1 MYVCLKNLCKE
12 FTALVF
18 KITVEIVSVI
28 WFLNIMEDCR
38 NFAVNFK
45 RSVSKIQRN
54 SLTFL
59 PYEILKIMII
69 LEETEEQSLVGW
81 VGNGATKFFR
91 NGPKQRKIESS
102 KKDGRK
108 TVILFPLRLASL
120 TQRNLQWRKI
130 IHGMHP
136 VEKYPVRVISV
147 AVIMAVV

>member
-54 SLTFL
+54 SLTLL

-69 LEETEEQSLVGW
+69 LEETPEQSLVG
-81 VGNGATKFFR
+81 
-91 NGPKQRKIESS
+91 
-102 KKDGRK
+102 
-108 TVILFPLRLASL
+108 
-120 TQRNLQWRKI
+120 
-130 IHGMHP
+130 
-136 VEKYPVRVISV
+136 
-147 AVIMAVV
+147 